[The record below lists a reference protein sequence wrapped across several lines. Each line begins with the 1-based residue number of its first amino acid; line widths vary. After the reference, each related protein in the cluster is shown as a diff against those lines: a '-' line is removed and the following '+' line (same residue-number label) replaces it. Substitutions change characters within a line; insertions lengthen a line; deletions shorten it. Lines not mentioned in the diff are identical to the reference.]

1 VKDVHTVLRQREQDI
16 KRVRKEIQSLLLVI
30 PLLADDEP
38 SCDIMQ
44 PLLESFRSM
53 EDSSDH
59 DMALMEI
66 YYPFISNMRAQG
78 RLE

>member
-1 VKDVHTVLRQREQDI
+1 MRDVRTVLCQKEQDAE
-16 KRVRKEIQSLLLVI
+16 RVRKEIQSLLLVI

-44 PLLESFRSM
+44 PLLESLRPM
-53 EDSSDH
+53 QDSSDH

-66 YYPFISNMRAQG
+66 YYPFIRNLRAEG